1 MAAQHKSVAR
11 DSRLSGFFN
20 IVAEDLQM
28 LSALHGKEPDADLIH
43 LLREQRFPDGLG
55 LRLTSE
61 RGREAC
67 DVMAEALRL
76 LPESVDQ
83 TVLDDLAADYA
94 SIYLNHRIQASP
106 EESVW
111 INEENLTHQDS
122 MFQVR
127 EWYARYGM
135 EAPDWRTQP
144 DDHLVLELEFIGRLL
159 SQRVD
164 HEQLREVS
172 CFMDDHLLRWLMD
185 FAERVASRCDT
196 PYFASM
202 AMLTGA
208 YCEELRDLI
217 VDVLGEARPSKA
229 EVEERMQPRVQA
241 ENGVPVKFMP
251 GMGPAV

>member
-1 MAAQHKSVAR
+1 VAAQHKSAVR
-11 DSRLSGFFN
+11 DSRLSRFFN

-28 LSALHGKEPDADLIH
+28 LSLLHDREPDVDFIH
-43 LLREQRFPDGLG
+43 LLQEQRFPDGLG

-67 DVMAEALRL
+67 DVMAEVLRM
-76 LPESVDQ
+76 LPETMDQ
-83 TVLDDLAADYA
+83 PALDDLAADYA

-135 EAPDWRTQP
+135 EAPDWRSRP

-159 SQRVD
+159 SQPVD
-164 HEQLREVS
+164 QEQLQEVS
-172 CFMDDHLLRWLMD
+172 RFMDDHLLRWLMD

-202 AMLTGA
+202 AMLTGT

-217 VDVLGEARPSKA
+217 AEVLGEARPSKQ
-229 EVEERMQPRVQA
+229 EVEERMQPRVRA

-251 GMGPAV
+251 GMGPVV